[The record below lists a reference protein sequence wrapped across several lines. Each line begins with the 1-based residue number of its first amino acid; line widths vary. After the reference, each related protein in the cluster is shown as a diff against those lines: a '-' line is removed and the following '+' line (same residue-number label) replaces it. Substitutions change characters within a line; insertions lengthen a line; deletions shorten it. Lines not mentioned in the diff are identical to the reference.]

1 MDVGNLEN
9 YTRIIAYDDDNHG
22 VRIFV
27 NGIYIDDM
35 DNRLDAAVRL
45 VAAGQDTTRANQI
58 VTADVYL
65 PDAEGTDE
73 VLDRVHNL
81 LCQAMKL
88 TPEQEIAIL
97 NKTYEKLQK
106 RKFDFY
112 LKVQYNN
119 IIEKIKKIFFLKSLD
134 Q

>member
-1 MDVGNLEN
+1 MKLEELDN
-9 YTRIIAYDDDNHG
+9 YTRVIAYDDDNHG

-35 DNRLDAAVRL
+35 DNRLDAAVHL
-45 VAAGQDTTRANQI
+45 IAAGQETTRANQI

-97 NKTYEKLQK
+97 NKTYEK
-106 RKFDFY
+106 
-112 LKVQYNN
+112 
-119 IIEKIKKIFFLKSLD
+119 I
-134 Q
+134 

>member
-1 MDVGNLEN
+1 MNVGNLEN
-9 YTRIIAYDDDNHG
+9 YTRIIAYNDDNHG
-22 VRIFV
+22 IRVYV

-35 DNRLDAAVRL
+35 DDGIDAAIRL
-45 VAAGQDTTRANQI
+45 IIAGQDTIRTNQI

-73 VLDRVHNL
+73 VLDKVHNL

-97 NKTYEKLQK
+97 NKTYEK
-106 RKFDFY
+106 
-112 LKVQYNN
+112 
-119 IIEKIKKIFFLKSLD
+119 I
-134 Q
+134 

>member
-1 MDVGNLEN
+1 MNVGNLEN

-45 VAAGQDTTRANQI
+45 IAAGQETTRANQI

-97 NKTYEKLQK
+97 NKTYEKL
-106 RKFDFY
+106 
-112 LKVQYNN
+112 
-119 IIEKIKKIFFLKSLD
+119 
-134 Q
+134 

>member
-1 MDVGNLEN
+1 MDIGNLEN

-35 DNRLDAAVRL
+35 DNRLDAAVHL
-45 VAAGQDTTRANQI
+45 IATGQETTRANQI

-97 NKTYEKLQK
+97 NKTYEKL
-106 RKFDFY
+106 
-112 LKVQYNN
+112 
-119 IIEKIKKIFFLKSLD
+119 
-134 Q
+134 

>member
-1 MDVGNLEN
+1 MKIENLEN
-9 YTRIIAYDDDNHG
+9 YTRVIAYDDDNHG

-27 NGIYIDDM
+27 NGVYIDDM
-35 DNRLDAAVRL
+35 DNRLDAAVHIL
-45 VAAGQDTTRANQI
+45 IAGQDTTRANQI
-58 VTADVYL
+58 VAADVYL

-88 TPEQEIAIL
+88 TPEQEVAIL
-97 NKTYEKLQK
+97 NKEY
-106 RKFDFY
+106 D
-112 LKVQYNN
+112 
-119 IIEKIKKIFFLKSLD
+119 KI

>member
-1 MDVGNLEN
+1 MKIEDLEN
-9 YTRIIAYDDDNHG
+9 YTRVIAYDDDNHG

-27 NGIYIDDM
+27 NGVYIDDM
-35 DNRLDAAVRL
+35 DNRLDAAVHIL
-45 VAAGQDTTRANQI
+45 IAGQDTTRANQI

-88 TPEQEIAIL
+88 TPEQETAIL
-97 NKTYEKLQK
+97 NKDY
-106 RKFDFY
+106 
-112 LKVQYNN
+112 
-119 IIEKIKKIFFLKSLD
+119 KSL
-134 Q
+134 

>member
-1 MDVGNLEN
+1 MKVEELEN
-9 YTRIIAYDDDNHG
+9 YTRVISYDDDNHG

-27 NGIYIDDM
+27 NGVYIDDM
-35 DNRLDAAVRL
+35 DNRIDAAVHIL
-45 VAAGQDTTRANQI
+45 IAGQNTTRANQI

-88 TPEQEIAIL
+88 TPEQEVAIL
-97 NKTYEKLQK
+97 NKEY
-106 RKFDFY
+106 D
-112 LKVQYNN
+112 
-119 IIEKIKKIFFLKSLD
+119 KI
-134 Q
+134 

>member
-1 MDVGNLEN
+1 MKIEDLEN

-35 DNRLDAAVRL
+35 DNRLDAAVHIL
-45 VAAGQDTTRANQI
+45 IAGQDIIRANQI

-97 NKTYEKLQK
+97 NKTYEKL
-106 RKFDFY
+106 
-112 LKVQYNN
+112 
-119 IIEKIKKIFFLKSLD
+119 
-134 Q
+134 